1 MKRTLKTGFA
11 ILLVMSVVIG
21 NIPFAAMMVCVH
33 ANDIHGEKAVHLHYG
48 QLPGQ
53 PCHESADSAKVA
65 NATTAGPAGLS
76 QSSSEEERRHF
87 PLVPETLITSQASF
101 KRALSLL
108 SAAQRHSPEST
119 INVSAGHR
127 GGYRFYDPSF
137 VFPDTVFINTTILI
151 I

>member
-65 NATTAGPAGLS
+65 NATTAGRPDGRKDRNGICRSDDSRNGVSRVYRISSLRKTAGYGL
-76 QSSSEEERRHF
+76 
-87 PLVPETLITSQASF
+87 
-101 KRALSLL
+101 
-108 SAAQRHSPEST
+108 
-119 INVSAGHR
+119 
-127 GGYRFYDPSF
+127 
-137 VFPDTVFINTTILI
+137 
-151 I
+151 